1 MSEAVQRG
9 GTGATDSRQDAR
21 RIEEIGL
28 NNLQS
33 RRQLLYDGWIVF
45 LSPGRAKRAR
55 SVNAFYGST
64 LPLGDKIARCE
75 ALYAKHGL
83 PALFRITPFV
93 HPTSLDA
100 SLAARGYV
108 EFEPTLVMTA
118 SLDVPPVRPHRADLE
133 MTAPLP
139 EVFVDV
145 VGSMRGSPPSQR
157 AAHLERIA
165 QSPHDIRPVIAYR
178 DGRPVA
184 SGVLSVEGD
193 VAGLFDIVTEPALRG
208 QGIGS
213 EVVGTLLA
221 RAWERGARTAF
232 LQVGE
237 QNATA
242 ISIYRRYGFVDRY
255 RYHYRARPGEC
266 S

>member
-1 MSEAVQRG
+1 MSNARP
-9 GTGATDSRQDAR
+9 DAR

-64 LPLGDKIARCE
+64 LPLAEKIARCE
-75 ALYAKHGL
+75 ALYARSGL

-93 HPTSLDA
+93 HPGSLDA
-100 SLAARGYV
+100 ALAARGYV

-118 SLDVPPVRPHRADLE
+118 SLDAPPVCPHLADLE

-139 EVFVDV
+139 ETFVDV

-165 QSPHDIRPVIAYR
+165 QSPHDIRPVVAYR

-184 SGVLSVEGD
+184 SGVLSVEDD

-208 QGIGS
+208 RGIGS

-221 RAWERGARTAF
+221 RAWERGVRTAF

-237 QNATA
+237 QNASA
-242 ISIYRRYGFVDRY
+242 ISIYRRFGFETCY
-255 RYHYRARPGEC
+255 HYHYRARADEC